1 MGYFNFFFG
10 RDNRGCSRNG
20 RDARWPSCAAKM
32 AAPHAAARRDGSPYR
47 ARGTRAP
54 TVAAWTA
61 MERRPYQMVAQ
72 ERDPPGN
79 YIAVCTH

>member
-32 AAPHAAARRDGSPYR
+32 AASHAAVAGRPPYR

-54 TVAAWTA
+54 VAARTA
-61 MERRPYQMVAQ
+61 MERRPYQTVAQ
-72 ERDPPGN
+72 ERDPPGKH
-79 YIAVCTH
+79 IAVCTH